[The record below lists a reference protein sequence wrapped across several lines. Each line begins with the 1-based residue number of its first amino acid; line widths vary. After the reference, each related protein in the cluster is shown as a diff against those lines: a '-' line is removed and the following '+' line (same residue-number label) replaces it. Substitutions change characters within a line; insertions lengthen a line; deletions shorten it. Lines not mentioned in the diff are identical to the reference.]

1 MRDIDLLVVGDC
13 NPDLVLSGGQVRP
26 VFGQGERMV
35 DRADLVIGGTSS
47 ITACGAAKLGLATTF
62 VGVLG
67 ADDFGDFMRA
77 QMLAEGVDMSQA
89 VVDPITPTGLSV
101 VLTDGEDRATLT
113 ARGTIGAVTAAMV
126 SDELLRRCRHVHTA
140 GYFLQGAA
148 EVVAELFSRARATGA
163 TTSLDPGA
171 DPDERWQ
178 SGLASLYPLIDQLLP
193 NAVEACGLA
202 GTDDVVE
209 AARRLARE
217 VPAVVVKLGAEGVLA
232 VTGGEL
238 ARGPAV
244 AVDVVDTIGA
254 GDSTN
259 AGWLAARLGG
269 RSLAQSARLAAV
281 CGSLSTQARG
291 GTASQPTLAQ
301 AEAAL

>member
-13 NPDLVLSGGQVRP
+13 NPDLVLWGGQVRP
-26 VFGQGERMV
+26 VFGQAERMV

-47 ITACGAAKLGLATTF
+47 ITACGAARLGLSTTF
-62 VGVLG
+62 VGVVG
-67 ADDFGDFMRA
+67 DDDFGRFMRD
-77 QMLAEGVDMSQA
+77 QMSAEGVDMSSL
-89 VVDPITPTGLSV
+89 VVDPNTPTGLSV

-113 ARGTIGAVTAAMV
+113 APGTTGAVTAAMV
-126 SDELLRRCRHVHTA
+126 SDDLLRRSRHVHTA

-148 EVVAELFSRARATGA
+148 EMVSDLFTRARAAGV

-178 SGLASLYPLIDQLLP
+178 SGLAELYPLIDQLLP

-202 GTDDVVE
+202 GTSDAVE
-209 AARRLARE
+209 AARRLARS
-217 VPAVVVKLGAEGVLA
+217 VPEVVVKLGAEGVLA
-232 VTGGEL
+232 MAGGEI
-238 ARGPAV
+238 ARAPALTIDV
-244 AVDVVDTIGA
+244 ADTIGA
-254 GDSTN
+254 GDSTD

-269 RSLAQSARLAAV
+269 RSLEQSVRLAAA
-281 CGSLSTQARG
+281 CGSLSTRARG
-291 GTASQPTLAQ
+291 GTASQPTLAE